1 MSWLSS
7 LTIGMPVEALD
18 GRIGSIASV
27 PRVDLHDATSP
38 SDVIVLA
45 NQDNAGPGV
54 EEFLRVSR
62 DLIDR
67 VDRGVLYL
75 NVNCRQVP
83 RASAAVTATHR
94 LKDPGSRL
102 TIPVSEEVV
111 EVHPRIVELGHLH
124 IRKKVDEYLDERTVR
139 LMHHEVRVERVPI
152 DEVIP
157 EPIEPY
163 MDGDVYVVPVI
174 EEEVV
179 IQRRLRLKE
188 ELRVHRSVAERDESI
203 QTPFLRER
211 VIVEEHRYD
220 QDGTTGPREH

>member
-7 LTIGMPVEALD
+7 LSIGMPVEALD
-18 GRIGSIASV
+18 GPIGSIASI
-27 PRVDLHDATSP
+27 PRVDLGDVTSP
-38 SDVIVLA
+38 ADIIVLA
-45 NQDNAGPGV
+45 NEENAGPGV
-54 EEFLRVSR
+54 EEFLRVPR
-62 DLIDR
+62 EMIGR
-67 VDRGVLYL
+67 IDRGVVYV
-75 NVNCRQVP
+75 NVDRQQVP

-94 LKDPGSRL
+94 LKDNGEKL

-111 EVHPRIVELGHLH
+111 DVQPRIVERGHLH
-124 IRKKVDEYLDERTVR
+124 IRKKVDEFLDERTVR
-139 LMHHEVRVERVPI
+139 LLHHSVEVERVPI

-174 EEEVV
+174 EEEVI

-188 ELRVHRSVAERDESI
+188 ELRVHRSVIEREELI

-220 QDGTTGPREH
+220 EDGVSEPREH